1 MDNQTIVQLIHSF
14 VRRSGAPMWM
24 TLDAIALI
32 TCREADSIIRARDAS
47 FDYERLFEGGEA
59 IVHEL
64 IDTIPAKEF
73 GTNWQ
78 GVAKSLY
85 EFSRDMKNQL
95 RMPSYSTILPQ
106 GAKFLLKVLC
116 LSSNSSVY
124 VPFAGDDLAP
134 ILYSDCQ
141 FTYEVQ
147 DRKDERLF
155 LFYALAQG
163 IKNLRY
169 IASGLALE
177 VFLPKKWSKETGDG
191 LFTHAYIPRI
201 PFGIQMQRKKGQLD
215 VTFLC
220 RLIESMETHS
230 RAVTVLPESFLWS
243 DVYRQLR
250 RELLS
255 RSMISAVIQL
265 PTQYIYSSTRINTVA
280 LVIAKNYGPSFYYA
294 DLSSKSFEDDN
305 IIAELASSVLER
317 NPSSGFE
324 ISFEEVIED
333 GYKIKT
339 ETQRV
344 VKIQR
349 PGYKY
354 VKLGDILEWRRRE
367 STFLTDSQVPVLRGS
382 SMRIKLPNYSLDAGE
397 IATQTANGRYFT
409 VTEPSLCVHSI
420 SRECVWFEGATD
432 APAYCNSDVY
442 VFGIKDNRVSP
453 EYICFILKEEDVVA
467 DLKALVKGVTIPRIS
482 REDFLSVQ
490 IPIPD
495 KENDAVFREEV
506 EKYLSTKKSE
516 LLASVEAEQSEALQD
531 IREDIADKV
540 HLLGPDN
547 STLQTSLLLL
557 IEELKN
563 SSDSEIDK
571 NHLVNTLQVLY
582 EKALNLGFVTAT
594 IGGNMFTKAV
604 VPLEMKSFL
613 TSYVQNLCN
622 DDEFGG
628 VHFELNV
635 PDTLNE
641 CNAWINKRVM
651 VLVLNTLVRNAVRH
665 GFRGH
670 GDGIISFSLLCP
682 EGSDRAIVSVAN
694 NGNPVSDGFSLAL
707 YSSKGGKIGPGANT
721 GRGGHYVARAMEFYG
736 GSFGINTSDPKWP
749 FIVKLLIPVSN
760 E

>member
-1 MDNQTIVQLIHSF
+1 MDILEIDKIIHSS
-14 VRRSGAPMWM
+14 VRRSGAPLWM
-24 TLDAIALI
+24 ALDAIALL
-32 TCREADSIIRARDAS
+32 TCREAADAIRSKDAS
-47 FDYERLFEGGEA
+47 FDYERLFDRGES
-59 IVHEL
+59 VLHEM
-64 IDTIPAKEF
+64 IDALPAKEF
-73 GTNWQ
+73 GSNWEA
-78 GVAKSLY
+78 VAEALY
-85 EFSRDMKNQL
+85 DFSRRESNNKRDL
-95 RMPSYSTILPQ
+95 FSSTINPQ
-106 GAKFLLKVLC
+106 GAKFLLGILN
-116 LSSNSSVY
+116 LSSDSRIY
-124 VPFAGDDLAP
+124 VPYSGDDTAP
-134 ILYSDCQ
+134 QLYPNCH

-147 DRKDERLF
+147 DKKDDRFF
-155 LFYALAQG
+155 LFFALAKG
-163 IKNLRY
+163 INNVRY
-169 IASGLALE
+169 ISSGIALE
-177 VFLPKKWSKETGDG
+177 LFTPKKWSTESGDG

-201 PFGIQMQRKKGQLD
+201 PFGIRMQQKKGQLD
-215 VTFLC
+215 AAFLC

-230 RAVTVLPESFLWS
+230 RAVSVLPESFLWS

-255 RSMISAVIQL
+255 RSMISAIVQL
-265 PTQYIYSSTRINTVA
+265 PTQYVYSSTHINTIA
-280 LVIAKNYGPSFYYA
+280 LVIEKNYGPSFYYA
-294 DLSSKSFEDDN
+294 DLSSTHFVDGN
-305 IIAELASSVLER
+305 IVAELASSVLER
-317 NPSSGFE
+317 NPNVGFE
-324 ISFEEVIED
+324 ISFEDVIED

-339 ETQRV
+339 EAQRV

-349 PGYKY
+349 PGFKY
-354 VKLGDILEWRRRE
+354 VQLDDILEWKRRE
-367 STFLTDSQVPVLRGS
+367 STVLMDSQVPVLRGS
-382 SMRIKLPNYSLDAGE
+382 SMRIKLPNYCLNSRD

-409 VTEPSLCVHSI
+409 VKEPSLCVHSI

-432 APAYCNSDVY
+432 SPAYCNSDVY
-442 VFGIKDNRVSP
+442 VFGIRDHRVSP
-453 EYICFILKEEDVVA
+453 EYLCFILKEEDVVA

-495 KENDAVFREEV
+495 KENDSDFREEV

-531 IREDIADKV
+531 IRDDIADKV

-547 STLQTSLLLL
+547 STLQTTLLLL

-571 NHLVNTLQVLY
+571 SHLINTLQVLY

-604 VPLEMKSFL
+604 TPLEMRAFL
-613 TSYVQNLCN
+613 ISYVNNLCN
-622 DDEFGG
+622 DEEFEG
-628 VHFELNV
+628 VHFELEI
-635 PDTLNE
+635 PDSLNE

-665 GFRGH
+665 GFSGRT
-670 GDGIISFSLLCP
+670 DRRISFSLQCP
-682 EGSDRAIVSVAN
+682 EGADRAILSVAN
-694 NGNPVSDGFSLAL
+694 NGNPVADGFSVAL

-736 GSFGINTSDPKWP
+736 GSFGIKTNDPEWP
-749 FIVKLLIPVSN
+749 FIIKLLIPVSN